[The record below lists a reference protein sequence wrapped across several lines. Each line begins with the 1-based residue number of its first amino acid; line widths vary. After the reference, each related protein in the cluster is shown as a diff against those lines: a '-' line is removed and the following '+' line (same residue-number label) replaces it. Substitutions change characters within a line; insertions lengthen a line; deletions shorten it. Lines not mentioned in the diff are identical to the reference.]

1 MGYDP
6 DGGEMGENTSEAV
19 ASVDLP
25 KPRATNRLI
34 FKNAIV
40 LVAAQV
46 VAAPLSFVA
55 NAVMGRYLGA
65 DDFGEL
71 YLASTLWNFGFLL
84 VDWGQ
89 SAVLPSLVA
98 KDRSRTGLLLGT
110 GLAWRMMVLPLLYA
124 GLAGACL
131 ALNYGVRFQMIL
143 ALVVA
148 SGVMWSLGAACH
160 DTIRG
165 FERTDVA
172 AIAIVGQQVLAVL
185 VNVPILMLGGK
196 LRAVLAATL
205 FVTATLTTYSWRA
218 MRSVDQSKL
227 AFNKKTLW
235 LLLSE
240 GAPILVLNASMSL
253 QPNVDAV
260 LLSKFAPE
268 EAIGWFAASK
278 KIVGVLVFPL
288 TALASALYPTL
299 CRLHAQDQE
308 AFRRVAIVGLR
319 VTTALVMPVA
329 LCCLLYPDLGVRAF
343 SRRSFAPAADNLRI
357 LSAFVLLLYF
367 SMMLG
372 MLLSA
377 ANVRRGWAIAQ
388 AMCVVV
394 SAVADPLLIPWFQRH
409 YGNGGLGVCVSTVGS
424 EALMVAAGLWLAPP
438 GILTK
443 PLFRG
448 LGLAAL
454 AGLAMLAAAM
464 VLSSLTPFIAAP
476 VCVAVYVASLWAL
489 GGIDPEVVAMLRET
503 AARRFARR

>member
-1 MGYDP
+1 
-6 DGGEMGENTSEAV
+6 MGENTSEAV
-19 ASVDLP
+19 VSVDVP
-25 KPRATNRLI
+25 KPRATTRLI

-71 YLASTLWNFGFLL
+71 YLASTLWSFGFLL

-89 SAVLPSLVA
+89 SAILPSFVA
-98 KDRSRTGLLLGT
+98 KDRSRTGVLLGT
-110 GLAWRMMVLPLLYA
+110 GLAWRMMMLPVLYA
-124 GLAGACL
+124 GLAAACIALHYGA
-131 ALNYGVRFQMIL
+131 RFQVIL
-143 ALVVA
+143 ALIVA
-148 SGVMWSLGAACH
+148 SGVMWTFSTACH

-185 VNVPILMLGGK
+185 VNVPILILGGR
-196 LRAVLAATL
+196 LRAVLAASL
-205 FVTATLTTYSWRA
+205 FVSAVLTAYSWRA
-218 MRSVDQSKL
+218 LRSVAQSRL
-227 AFNKKTLW
+227 AFDRKTLW
-235 LLLSE
+235 TLLSD
-240 GAPILVLNASMSL
+240 GAPILVLNVSMAL

-288 TALASALYPTL
+288 SALVSALYPTL
-299 CRLHAQDQE
+299 CRLHAEDQD
-308 AFRRVAIVGLR
+308 AFRRFAVIGLR

-357 LSAFVLLLYF
+357 LSAFLLLLYF

-372 MLLSA
+372 TLLAA

-424 EALMVAAGLWLAPP
+424 EVLMVAAGLWLAPA

-443 PLFRG
+443 PLLRG

-454 AGLAMLAAAM
+454 AGGAMLATARA
-464 VLSSLTPFIAAP
+464 LTALTPFIAAP
-476 VCVAVYVASLWAL
+476 LCVAVYVGSLWAL